1 MLTTRESF
9 IRSAIL
15 ESTTDARIAF
25 ADWDYETVLSASKT
39 LLNVSAQMRKMN
51 PAKEPPLVK
60 LDPMGDLPPKPNG
73 NGGDSGHKVETPKP
87 QPVKPTPGVASPM
100 PTF

>member
-1 MLTTRESF
+1 MLQTRENF

-15 ESTTDARIAF
+15 DATTDARIAF
-25 ADWDYETVLSASKT
+25 DDWDYESVLSASKT

-51 PAKEPPLVK
+51 PVKEPPLVK
-60 LDPMGDLPPKPNG
+60 LDPMGNLPPRPNG
-73 NGGDSGHKVETPKP
+73 NGDGGQKVKTDPPK
-87 QPVKPTPGVASPM
+87 PVKPTPGETVTM